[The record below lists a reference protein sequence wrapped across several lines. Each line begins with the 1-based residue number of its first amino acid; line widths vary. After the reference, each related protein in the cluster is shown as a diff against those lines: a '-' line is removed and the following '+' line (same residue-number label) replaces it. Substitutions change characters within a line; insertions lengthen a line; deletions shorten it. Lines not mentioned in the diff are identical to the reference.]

1 MYERVH
7 IDFFTF
13 FKAKRFRCLRL
24 SSVLGTRSI

>member
-1 MYERVH
+1 MYKRVH

-13 FKAKRFRCLRL
+13 FKAKRFRCPRL

>member
-13 FKAKRFRCLRL
+13 FKAKRNRCFLS
-24 SSVLGTRSI
+24 SSVLGAGSI